1 MRGTRWRRLAIVPLT
16 VAVLLPTGSA
26 PAPAHRPA
34 ARAPTAPA
42 GPADH
47 AGHAAPAG
55 GPAGGPALPAG
66 RAGAKPAAEQAL
78 RLQALLGQHSTL
90 ATGFMRGRL
99 RGDDDF
105 VQAADAAL
113 GRNTQAMTALVGD
126 MFGAAAGQQFEPLWR
141 DHVVALFG
149 YAGAVA
155 EQDDAARDAA
165 RKNLTDFE
173 LRLGTFFAGAS
184 GGRLSPADA
193 RTAVLQHVDHL
204 LEQADA
210 YAEQDF
216 ARADR
221 TYREAYRHT
230 YDMGGVLAG
239 ALLPPADAATLRE
252 PIWQLRAQLG
262 KLLAEHVF
270 LVVDVT
276 RAAATD
282 APDFTAAAELV
293 DDNTRALATAMDSLF
308 GADAAGRFQTLWASH
323 VDQLVAY
330 AAAGEDRAKRD
341 LARANLRAFEG
352 RLASF
357 LEGATE
363 RRLTTAGLTQ
373 ALVAHDDMLLR
384 HADAFA
390 ERDYSTAHTVA
401 YETYDHMSEVARQL
415 ADAFGATVAA
425 GLPVGGAQTG
435 HGGMAGR

>member
-1 MRGTRWRRLAIVPLT
+1 MDMRGSSWRRLAIVPLT
-16 VAVLLPTGSA
+16 VAALLPTGSA

-34 ARAPTAPA
+34 TTGHVGPSGSAGQAGQAGARAPA
-42 GPADH
+42 
-47 AGHAAPAG
+47 
-55 GPAGGPALPAG
+55 
-66 RAGAKPAAEQAL
+66 PAAELAL

-113 GRNTQAMTALVGD
+113 GRNTQAMTGLVGD
-126 MFGAAAGQQFEPLWR
+126 MFGAAAAQQFEPLWR

-155 EQDDAARDAA
+155 EQDDAAREAA
-165 RKNLTDFE
+165 RKTLTDFE
-173 LRLGTFFAGAS
+173 LRLGSFFAGAS
-184 GGRLSPADA
+184 GGRLTTEDA
-193 RTAVLQHVDHL
+193 RGAVLRHVAYL

-210 YAEQDF
+210 YAEQDY

-282 APDFTAAAELV
+282 APDFTAAAQLV
-293 DDNTRALATAMDSLF
+293 DDNTRDLATAMDSLF
-308 GADAAGRFQTLWASH
+308 GAGAASRFQSLWAPH

-330 AAAGEDRAKRD
+330 AAAGQDKAKQD
-341 LARANLRAFEG
+341 LARANLRTFEG
-352 RLASF
+352 RLAAF
-357 LEGATE
+357 LEEATG
-363 RRLTTAGLTQ
+363 RRLTAAALTQ
-373 ALVAHDDMLLR
+373 ALLAHDNMLLR

-390 ERDYSTAHTVA
+390 KRDYSAAHDIA
-401 YETYDHMSEVARQL
+401 YETYDHMSAVARQL

-425 GLPVGGAQTG
+425 GLPRGGAQTG
-435 HGGMAGR
+435 HGGMAGRGR